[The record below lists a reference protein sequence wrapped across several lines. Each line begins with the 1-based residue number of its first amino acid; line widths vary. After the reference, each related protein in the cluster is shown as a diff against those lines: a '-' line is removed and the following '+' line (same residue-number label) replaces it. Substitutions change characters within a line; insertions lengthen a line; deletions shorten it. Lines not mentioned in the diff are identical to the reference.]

1 MSVEDLQ
8 RPPETAVRCAILT
21 VSDTRTPDTDTSG
34 RLIRDLLTTAGHLV
48 AERALV
54 PDDPQEVSRI
64 VTAWTDARDIRIVI
78 TTGGTG
84 ISRRDSTFE
93 AVTHLFSKE
102 LTGFGELFRTLSFQ
116 EIGSGAM
123 LSRATAGIVDRSA
136 VFMLPGS
143 EGAVRLAMTRLI
155 IPQLTHIARELEK

>member
-8 RPPETAVRCAILT
+8 QPPALTVRCAILT
-21 VSDTRTPDTDTSG
+21 VSDTRTPETDTSG
-34 RLIRDLLTTAGHLV
+34 RLIRQLLTDAGHLV
-48 AERALV
+48 VERALV
-54 PDDPQEVSRI
+54 PDDPDEVSRI
-64 VTAWTDARDIRIVI
+64 VAAWTDARNIRIVI

-116 EIGSGAM
+116 EIGAGAM
-123 LSRATAGIVDRSA
+123 LTRATAGIVDMSA

-143 EGAVRLAMTRLI
+143 EAAVRLAMEKLI